1 MAYRIVSVCMAFA
14 MAFCHSSAH
23 AQFETHQLAQHG
35 LTMHWRASIGGI
47 GLRNGDSSVTLWT
60 SRAGKSEV
68 VSVLVKVP
76 QNAIASRGQSTSLRI
91 KSVGADGKP
100 AKFVKLSEVDRMP
113 EGQEIEVW
121 NVIEQFKASDT
132 DWNKLAR
139 SSDAVV
145 NKLGSAGA
153 REMAESVANT
163 YRALK
168 RDIEIVS
175 ETLDSTYLVAI
186 NRNGLLTSIDAE
198 TGSIYWQNQLPSYDL
213 NTFGPGV
220 SDEYV
225 AVVNGN
231 HLLVYG
237 LEFGNLVSTQPMQ
250 FVPTGKV
257 MLWKDRVLVPS
268 AGGRVVSY
276 SAIDPSAAPTV
287 VRLGLENRKTLTQS
301 SDSRFF
307 GWITDS
313 RLIIAKHDRLP
324 KLWTSINAET
334 AVPGDAVAVDD
345 GFLFVSEYGAMI
357 RTNLTSN
364 NAITWRRKF
373 GIPTGSTPVVSKTH
387 AAFVSQNGLLVAA
400 DLASGLDSW
409 ERPIGGMSKV
419 LNITANRLYAM
430 DQAGKFSIV
439 DVAKGSVL
447 GKIPAAGYSPLVNN
461 INDRIMLIS
470 EFGELICLR
479 EIDSETPVYTTTKIV
494 DEADAKKSTEAA
506 SPEKS
511 PGETMSGGASP
522 FEVEKPATE
531 QSVFD
536 PFAG

>member
-1 MAYRIVSVCMAFA
+1 MAYRFVSFCTAIA
-14 MAFCHSSAH
+14 LAFCHLPVH
-23 AQFETHQLAQHG
+23 AQFETKQLAQYG
-35 LTMHWRASIGGI
+35 LTTHWRASIGGI
-47 GLRNGDSSVTLWT
+47 GLRNGDASLTLWT
-60 SRAGKSEV
+60 SQTGKSEV

-76 QNAIASRGQSTSLRI
+76 QRAIARQGQTTSLRI
-91 KSVGADGKP
+91 KSLDADGKS
-100 AKFVKLSEVDRMP
+100 AKFVKLSEADRLP

-121 NVIEQFKASDT
+121 NVLEQFKASDT
-132 DWNKLAR
+132 DWNKLAG

-145 NKLGSAGA
+145 SKLGAAGA
-153 REMAESVANT
+153 RELAESVAKT

-168 RDIEIVS
+168 REVEIVS

-220 SDEYV
+220 SDEFV

-237 LEFGNLVSTQPMQ
+237 LEFGNLVSSQRMQ
-250 FVPTGKV
+250 FVPTGKAMV
-257 MLWKDRVLVPS
+257 WKDRVLVPS

-276 SAIDPSAAPTV
+276 SAIDPTAAPSV

-313 RLIIAKHDRLP
+313 RLIVAKHDRLP
-324 KLWTSINAET
+324 KLWTSVNAET
-334 AVPGDAVAVDD
+334 AVPGTAVAVDD
-345 GFLFVSEYGAMI
+345 GFLFVSEYGTMI

-364 NAITWRRKF
+364 NSITWRRKF

-400 DLASGLDSW
+400 DLANGLDSW

-419 LNITANRLYAM
+419 MNVTANRLYAM
-430 DQAGKFSIV
+430 DQAGKFSII
-439 DVAKGSVL
+439 DVESGKVL
-447 GKIPAAGYSPLVNN
+447 GKIPSAGYSPLVNN
-461 INDRIMLIS
+461 INDRILLIS
-470 EFGELICLR
+470 NFGELICLR
-479 EIDSETPVYTTTKIV
+479 EIDSETPVCTTTKVV
-494 DEADAKKSTEAA
+494 DEAGAKKPTEAD
-506 SPEKS
+506 SSERS
-511 PGETMSGGASP
+511 PGETMSNGTSP
-522 FEVEKPATE
+522 FELEKPATD
-531 QSVFD
+531 QSVID

>member
-1 MAYRIVSVCMAFA
+1 
-14 MAFCHSSAH
+14 
-23 AQFETHQLAQHG
+23 
-35 LTMHWRASIGGI
+35 
-47 GLRNGDSSVTLWT
+47 
-60 SRAGKSEV
+60 
-68 VSVLVKVP
+68 
-76 QNAIASRGQSTSLRI
+76 
-91 KSVGADGKP
+91 
-100 AKFVKLSEVDRMP
+100 
-113 EGQEIEVW
+113 
-121 NVIEQFKASDT
+121 
-132 DWNKLAR
+132 
-139 SSDAVV
+139 
-145 NKLGSAGA
+145 
-153 REMAESVANT
+153 
-163 YRALK
+163 
-168 RDIEIVS
+168 
-175 ETLDSTYLVAI
+175 
-186 NRNGLLTSIDAE
+186 
-198 TGSIYWQNQLPSYDL
+198 
-213 NTFGPGV
+213 
-220 SDEYV
+220 
-225 AVVNGN
+225 
-231 HLLVYG
+231 LVYG

-479 EIDSETPVYTTTKIV
+479 EIDSETPVYTTTKIL

>member
-1 MAYRIVSVCMAFA
+1 
-14 MAFCHSSAH
+14 
-23 AQFETHQLAQHG
+23 
-35 LTMHWRASIGGI
+35 
-47 GLRNGDSSVTLWT
+47 
-60 SRAGKSEV
+60 
-68 VSVLVKVP
+68 
-76 QNAIASRGQSTSLRI
+76 
-91 KSVGADGKP
+91 
-100 AKFVKLSEVDRMP
+100 MP

-168 RDIEIVS
+168 RDVEIVS

-479 EIDSETPVYTTTKIV
+479 EIDSETPVYTTTKIL